1 MRLALTRSGFVAGE
15 RSAAGRSSVRAAGG
29 RQWAGA
35 GTTGRSG
42 RLPERLQRVQR
53 ETHAWCGST
62 KIRRGLSMLARR
74 RQSNYCRKVDYIYIR
89 KSSVTYFC
97 KYAF

>member
-1 MRLALTRSGFVAGE
+1 MPCHRLEVGE
-15 RSAAGRSSVRAAGG
+15 RSAAGG

-42 RLPERLQRVQR
+42 RLRAYATGPERLQRVQR

-62 KIRRGLSMLARR
+62 KIRWGLSMGNQTIAERLTI
-74 RQSNYCRKVDYIYIR
+74 YIY
-89 KSSVTYFC
+89 T
-97 KYAF
+97 